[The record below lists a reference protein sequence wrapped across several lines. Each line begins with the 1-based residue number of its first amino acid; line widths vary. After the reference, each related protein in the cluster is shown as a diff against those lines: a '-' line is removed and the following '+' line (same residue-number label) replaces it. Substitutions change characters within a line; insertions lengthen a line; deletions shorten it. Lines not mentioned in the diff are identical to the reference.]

1 MEHFEVHKE
10 KLEDLIVELNHK
22 GPVIFEGLE
31 YENRNRESPVTLN
44 DLALIDEVSG
54 LNEFLEN
61 VMLTQGFPETTRD
74 RIRARMHE
82 YSGPEPKEIALNRIS
97 LELFGDNR

>member
-10 KLEDLIVELNHK
+10 KTEDLILELNER

-31 YENRNRESPVTLN
+31 KEVKRSEPITLN

-61 VMLTQGFPETTRD
+61 VML
-74 RIRARMHE
+74 
-82 YSGPEPKEIALNRIS
+82 S
-97 LELFGDNR
+97 

>member
-1 MEHFEVHKE
+1 MMEHFEVHKE
-10 KLEDLIVELNHK
+10 KTEDLILELNER

-31 YENRNRESPVTLN
+31 YAKKQGSPITMN

-61 VMLTQGFPETTRD
+61 VMMVQGFPEATKD

-82 YSGPEPKEIALNRIS
+82 YSGPEPKEIALNRMS
-97 LELFGDNR
+97 MSMFGENR

>member
-1 MEHFEVHKE
+1 MMEHFEVHKE
-10 KLEDLIVELNHK
+10 KTEDLILELNER

-31 YENRNRESPVTLN
+31 YAKKKVSPITMN

-61 VMLTQGFPETTRD
+61 VMMVQGFPEATKD

-82 YSGPEPKEIALNRIS
+82 Y
-97 LELFGDNR
+97 

>member
-10 KLEDLIVELNHK
+10 KTEDLILELNER

-31 YENRNRESPVTLN
+31 QEVKRSQPITMN

-61 VMLTQGFPETTRD
+61 VM
-74 RIRARMHE
+74 M
-82 YSGPEPKEIALNRIS
+82 S
-97 LELFGDNR
+97 

>member
-10 KLEDLIVELNHK
+10 KTEDLILELNEK

-31 YENRNRESPVTLN
+31 HEKARFRPITMN

-61 VMLTQGFPETTRD
+61 VM
-74 RIRARMHE
+74 MHLHR
-82 YSGPEPKEIALNRIS
+82 PS
-97 LELFGDNR
+97 L

>member
-10 KLEDLIVELNHK
+10 KTEDLILELNEK
-22 GPVIFEGLE
+22 GPVMFEGLE
-31 YENRNRESPVTLN
+31 YEKQKLKPITLN

-61 VMLTQGFPETTRD
+61 VMMSQNFPETTKD
-74 RIRARMHE
+74 RIRARMHQ
-82 YSGPEPKEIALNRIS
+82 YSGPEPKAIALNRLS
-97 LELFGDNR
+97 MDMFGNNR

>member
-10 KLEDLIVELNHK
+10 KTEDLILELNER

-31 YENRNRESPVTLN
+31 KEVKRSQPITMN

-61 VMLTQGFPETTRD
+61 VMMSQNFPEATRD

-82 YSGPEPKEIALNRIS
+82 YSGPEPKAVALNRMS
-97 LELFGDNR
+97 MDLFGNNR